1 MQVIDV
7 LNLVNVEVGVV
18 MMMMKE
24 TGDVEDDA
32 E

>member
-24 TGDVEDDA
+24 TGDVEDNA